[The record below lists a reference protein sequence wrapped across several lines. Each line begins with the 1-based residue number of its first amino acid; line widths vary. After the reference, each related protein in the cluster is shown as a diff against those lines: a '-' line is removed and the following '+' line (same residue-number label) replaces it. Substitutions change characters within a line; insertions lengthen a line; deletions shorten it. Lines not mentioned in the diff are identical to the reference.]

1 MQHSLSIETQTCLS
15 LGVDVELF
23 LLEIGRNALHDL
35 LSFGRVVDLKS
46 VEVLRST
53 QLELGDGGLL
63 VLLDSDLFGLGKVLL
78 LSSHDLDEFLQVLD
92 FLWLHNT
99 QNDRKLTIVCLSLII

>member
-1 MQHSLSIETQTCLS
+1 MQHSLSVETQTCLS

-35 LSFGRVVDLKS
+35 LSFGRVVDLQS

-92 FLWLHNT
+92 FLWLQTLKMTENL
-99 QNDRKLTIVCLSLII
+99 QLCV